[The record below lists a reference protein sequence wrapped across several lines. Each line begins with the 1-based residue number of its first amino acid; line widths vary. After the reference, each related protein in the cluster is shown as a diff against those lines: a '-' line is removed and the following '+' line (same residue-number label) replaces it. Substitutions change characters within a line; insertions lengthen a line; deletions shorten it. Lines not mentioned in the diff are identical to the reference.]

1 MKSVLE
7 MLKGCMKKIILKT
20 CFENTGC
27 YGSYNGGCEGC
38 PVLIIKIKNE
48 AAAMV
53 AVKGVQRQ

>member
-1 MKSVLE
+1 
-7 MLKGCMKKIILKT
+7 MKKIILKT